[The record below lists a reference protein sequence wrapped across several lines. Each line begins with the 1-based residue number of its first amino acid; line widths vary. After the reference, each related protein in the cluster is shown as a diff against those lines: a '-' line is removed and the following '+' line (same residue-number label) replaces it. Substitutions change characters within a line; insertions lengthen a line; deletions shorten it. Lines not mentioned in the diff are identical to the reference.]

1 MVQDL
6 EAPLVLA
13 QPLEPAQVPE
23 VQQLSHQEAPM
34 LIGLFKDLFGRRGKM
49 VRELWGWTR
58 PMAAG
63 RSK

>member
-34 LIGLFKDLFGRRGKM
+34 LIGLFKDHCGRRGKM
-49 VRELWGWTR
+49 VRELW
-58 PMAAG
+58 
-63 RSK
+63 